1 MEFRLTE
8 RHIIALN
15 MLLVL
20 ALAYF
25 AAGTVSEII
34 GLEISPAPVV
44 STGAVS
50 TGAVSHAVPDLVHP
64 RSYYEQIVRRD
75 IFNLVPAPEQKAPA
89 VVEDIHLKLLGI
101 SRMTGGKSFIIVQN
115 INGEQALYRVGDMIP
130 HAGRLAEVDRGRAII
145 LHDGRRVALE
155 LPRDNLAG
163 TTPRSFPW
171 RRAILPGRPRPGAT
185 NFHPGIVNMGGN
197 RYAVPRAAVDHSL
210 SNLSSLFTQI
220 RAMPNIQN
228 GRTNG
233 FALSEIVPGSVFD
246 DMGLRDGDVLTSI
259 DGQRANDPARAI
271 QLLNGLRN
279 QTSIQ
284 VQVLRNGSPMTLSY
298 QIH

>member
-1 MEFRLTE
+1 MEFRLSE

-15 MLLVL
+15 FVLVA

-34 GLEISPAPVV
+34 GLRFSPAPVV
-44 STGAVS
+44 ATGTVS
-50 TGAVSHAVPDLVHP
+50 RASAPPIIHP
-64 RSYYEQIVRRD
+64 RSYYQPIVRRD

-101 SRMTGGKSFIIVQN
+101 SRMTGGKSFIVVQN
-115 INGEQALYRVGDMIP
+115 MSGEQELYRLGEMIP
-130 HAGRLAEVDRGRAII
+130 SAGRLVEVDKDRAVIE
-145 LHDGRRVALE
+145 HAGRRVALE
-155 LPRDNLAG
+155 LPRNNLAAN
-163 TTPRSFPW
+163 TPSRSLPW
-171 RRAILPGRPRPGAT
+171 RHPILPGHPRPGAASF
-185 NFHPGIVNMGGN
+185 NPRIVNMGGN
-197 RYAVPRAAVDHSL
+197 RYAIPRSTVAQSL
-210 SNLSSLFTQI
+210 NNLSSLFTQI
-220 RAMPNIQN
+220 RAIPNVQD
-228 GRTNG
+228 GTTNG

-246 DMGLRDGDVLTSI
+246 DMGLRDGDVLTAI
-259 DGQRANDPARAI
+259 NGQPVNDPARAI

-279 QTSIQ
+279 QTSIE